1 MSFVKNGP
9 VGHIYYKSLLL
20 AQFYLLLY
28 IENMYFT
35 PNVSRETLVSF
46 CLTYAKKI
54 DYFLKFLSK
63 ILANYYIICYYLFV
77 QQIYCKLVRLGI
89 KQPYQSMFV
98 CTFFEVKN
106 E

>member
-1 MSFVKNGP
+1 MFHVKHCGF
-9 VGHIYYKSLLL
+9 L
-20 AQFYLLLY
+20 
-28 IENMYFT
+28 
-35 PNVSRETLVSF
+35 PNLCQKT
-46 CLTYAKKI
+46 